1 MMPSECEVWSSLCEF
16 QRDGQTILSDPD
28 EGGNTPD
35 ACKGRDEKTQ
45 NLKMCILVT
54 EIVFGTKNL

>member
-1 MMPSECEVWSSLCEF
+1 MKSEAVCEF
-16 QRDGQTILSDPD
+16 QHDGQTILSDPD

-35 ACKGRDEKTQ
+35 ACKGRDEKTLS
-45 NLKMCILVT
+45 LKMCILVT